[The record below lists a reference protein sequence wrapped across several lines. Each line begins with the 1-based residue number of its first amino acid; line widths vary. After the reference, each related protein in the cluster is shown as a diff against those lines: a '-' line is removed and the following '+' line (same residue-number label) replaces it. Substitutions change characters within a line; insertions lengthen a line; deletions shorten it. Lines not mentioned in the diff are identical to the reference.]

1 MKYTFQYDSNGNN
14 IEEIQQIGNDSND
27 TWTNYWRVVNNFSQ
41 NLITDYTT
49 YNWKNNTWVKISY
62 SQCSYDSWI
71 TDNYTNDSISSSTKV
86 IFSYD
91 SNKNIT
97 EILQQTGKNPNA
109 TWTNYSHSVNNYSQN
124 LISDNTSYIW
134 TNNAWVKNSYSQYS
148 YNLAGKTDYVISDS
162 YSNGSISSSTRETYS
177 YDGNGNIIDLL
188 VQSGRNPNATWT
200 NNMRNV
206 YNYQLITITG
216 FIESNNKLY
225 DYSLSQNYPNPFN
238 PSTLIS
244 YSLPYASD
252 VKIIVYNSL
261 GQTVRVIENGFKIAG
276 NYSVTFNAAN
286 LPSGI
291 YFYKLE
297 AGQLSLVKKMILV
310 K

>member
-1 MKYTFQYDSNGNN
+1 V
-14 IEEIQQIGNDSND
+14 I
-27 TWTNYWRVVNNFSQ
+27 
-41 NLITDYTT
+41 
-49 YNWKNNTWVKISY
+49 Y
-62 SQCSYDSWI
+62 S
-71 TDNYTNDSISSSTKV
+71 
-86 IFSYD
+86 FD

-109 TWTNYSHSVNNYSQN
+109 TWTNYSHSVINYSQN
-124 LISDNTSYIW
+124 LISDNTSYNW
-134 TNNAWVKNSYSQYS
+134 TNNSWVKNSYSKYS
-148 YNLAGKTDYVISDS
+148 YNLVGKTDYVISDS

-177 YDGNGNIIDLL
+177 YDSNGNIIDLL

-206 YNYQLITITG
+206 CNYQLITITG

-238 PSTLIS
+238 PNTVIS
-244 YSLPYASD
+244 YSLPSASN
-252 VKIIVYNSL
+252 VKFIIYNSL
-261 GQTVRVIENGFKIAG
+261 GQTVRVIENGFKSAG
-276 NYSVTFNAAN
+276 NYSVTFNASN

-297 AGQLSLVKKMILV
+297 AEHFIQIKKMILL